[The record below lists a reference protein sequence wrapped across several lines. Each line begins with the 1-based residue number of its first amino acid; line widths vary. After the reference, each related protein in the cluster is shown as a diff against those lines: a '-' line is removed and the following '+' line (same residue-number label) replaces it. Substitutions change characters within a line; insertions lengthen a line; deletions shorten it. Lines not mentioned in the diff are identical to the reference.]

1 MSDPIFLNKVRI
13 SFPTLKA
20 PAASYQN
27 GPLKYRADF
36 IMEPDSANWKAVQQE
51 VFNLARAKWGDQAQ
65 QAIQMLERNKRS
77 FGDGNE
83 RRKSGTMQVFDG
95 YEGMKYVTAT
105 TDQKPQLY
113 HPETGAI
120 ASNDM
125 QYMQL
130 ASAIYGGCFVNAA
143 IQFYI
148 PKDPSKMGIFCGL
161 IGVQFAEDGESF
173 GGGAPDVS
181 GMPWAKGAKPA
192 GMPAPNVASSEP
204 AMPEAMPF
212 PDFMK

>member
-1 MSDPIFLNKVRI
+1 MSEAIFLNDVRL
-13 SFPTLKA
+13 SFPALKA
-20 PAASYQN
+20 PQASYQN
-27 GPLKYRADF
+27 GPLKYRCDF
-36 IMEPDSANWKAVQQE
+36 IMAPDSEAWKQVQQH
-51 VFNLARAKWGDQAQ
+51 VFALAQAKWGDQAQ

-95 YEGMKYVTAT
+95 YQDMKYVTAT
-105 TDQKPQLY
+105 TADKPQLY
-113 HPETGAI
+113 HPETGEL
-120 ASNDM
+120 STNDM

-130 ASAIYGGCFVNAA
+130 AQQLYGGCYCNAA

-161 IGVQFAEDGESF
+161 IGVQFLRDGDSF
-173 GGGAPDVS
+173 GGSAPDVS
-181 GMPWAKGAKPA
+181 GLPWAKGAKPA
-192 GMPAPNVASSEP
+192 GMPTPNAPE
-204 AMPEAMPF
+204 PEAMGSTPF